1 MKRLCKK
8 MYKFVLIIILCTTF
22 FPFRKDVI
30 LQSQNRNCAN
40 SLRPNFHAIMDD
52 RRFDNTS
59 KRVKRLVLDFEKHPD
74 AYRDLDD
81 FLDIIDFYAAVDYPQ
96 SYVNNSKLSQALRIA
111 EEIYPD
117 STDIKVQRAHIYFLQ
132 GNIESAQYI
141 LSSLEK
147 TEPEHVG
154 VLLGLA
160 DCYFHNNMFDKG
172 MAYLRRVLVIE
183 PDNIEVYDFII
194 QQCLIQCK
202 VEMALQYFKKRIALK
217 SDDDEA
223 FLARVNNDLM
233 PVPQVYEAALKF
245 FEAYL
250 EINPYSSHAW
260 SYIAMAHYELHH
272 DEESLEACEYALAI
286 SAQCTAAYL
295 TKFSITDDRN
305 VLYDALNNVPE
316 NEKYHIDIQLGE
328 SYFRNHQYSS
338 AAPYYRS
345 AVKFLDET
353 KSDDDFNNYLTRNK
367 LANCYMRMGDP
378 VSAEKLLVESIAIN
392 PYSIV
397 SYDDLAILYKY
408 EFHDPDR
415 FEQMFKFL
423 TEKFHDFKSP
433 WLIYIEFLLQY
444 KRYDDVIAMV
454 SEAEQ
459 YIRDDDDLYIPLAV
473 AYFNSN
479 RKNEAC
485 LLLHNMDIDG
495 FFLENMLRK
504 YDGNMLLDGEVMDII
519 LQKRDESGS
528 NDYFEDNYDKDNLP
542 Y

>member
-1 MKRLCKK
+1 M
-8 MYKFVLIIILCTTF
+8 
-22 FPFRKDVI
+22 
-30 LQSQNRNCAN
+30 
-40 SLRPNFHAIMDD
+40 
-52 RRFDNTS
+52 
-59 KRVKRLVLDFEKHPD
+59 LDFEKHPD

-81 FLDIIDFYAAVDYPQ
+81 FLDIIDFYAAADYPQ

-132 GNIESAQYI
+132 GNTDSAQYI
-141 LSSLEK
+141 LSNLEK
-147 TEPEHVG
+147 VEPDHVG

-172 MAYLRRVLVIE
+172 ITYLKKVLVIE
-183 PDNIEVYDFII
+183 PDNIEVYDFMI

-202 VEMALQYFKKRIALK
+202 VEMALHYFKKRIALK
-217 SDDDEA
+217 SDDDEE
-223 FLARVNNDLM
+223 FLSRVNNELM
-233 PVPQVYEAALKF
+233 PIPQVYEAALKF

-286 SAQCTAAYL
+286 SPQCTTAYL

-305 VLYDALNNVPE
+305 ILYEALNNVPE
-316 NEKYHIDIQLGE
+316 NERYHIDIQLGE

-345 AVKFLDET
+345 AVKYLDDN

-415 FEQMFKFL
+415 FEQMFQFL

-433 WLIYIEFLLQY
+433 WLIYIEFLLQH
-444 KRYDDVIAMV
+444 KRYDDVIAKV
-454 SEAEQ
+454 TEAEQ

-473 AYFNSN
+473 AYFNTN

-495 FFLENMLRK
+495 FFLENMLQK
-504 YDGNMLLDGEVMDII
+504 YDSNMLLDGEVMDII

-528 NDYFEDNYDKDNLP
+528 NDYFEDNYDQNNLP
-542 Y
+542 F